1 MPESL
6 AKKGLTG
13 ENIQNTVGNTKRTRV
28 ITKGAGKENDCP
40 ITVGPGPSEPLPM
53 QEPTSPKK
61 VHIPPK
67 DPQPPD
73 GSMISSSDMAIDPGP
88 SPCKTAHAGSN
99 SSDMDLDSS
108 TQAANLG
115 DDEIRPDSTLALE

>member
-1 MPESL
+1 ML
-6 AKKGLTG
+6 KTG
-13 ENIQNTVGNTKRTRV
+13 T
-28 ITKGAGKENDCP
+28 D
-40 ITVGPGPSEPLPM
+40 PLVVLM
-53 QEPTSPKK
+53 QEPTSHKK

-73 GSMISSSDMAIDPGP
+73 GSMISSSDMAIDPGLTP
-88 SPCKTAHAGSN
+88 LTCKTAHAGSN

-115 DDEIRPDSTLALE
+115 DDEIRPDSTLARE